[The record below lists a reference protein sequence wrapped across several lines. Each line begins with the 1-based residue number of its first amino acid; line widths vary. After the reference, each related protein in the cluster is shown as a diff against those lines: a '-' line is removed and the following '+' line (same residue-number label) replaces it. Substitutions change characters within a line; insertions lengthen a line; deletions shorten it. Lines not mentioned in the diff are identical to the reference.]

1 VAAAGATGGIGDPNS
16 ATPIARDSTREVRRV
31 TLTAWL
37 LCAIAALVA
46 AACSVADG
54 ALLAFDPAASPS
66 EHPGGAIHERER
78 AHRALSALRVL
89 AHVAAGAAI
98 AQGLVFAGW
107 SFGTRAMVAV
117 ALGLVLVALTEGM
130 ARSIGYGLGSR
141 AFDALRDFVRVTTV
155 LLRPIV
161 ALGAVLE
168 RSLQRVLPATE
179 GSTEEEHSAERFR
192 EVVAAEADVSS
203 AEEELLHGVFSLG
216 DTEVREIMV
225 PRVDIVGV
233 AATTPWSEVLD
244 RVRSSE
250 HARFPVYD
258 DTLDNVIGILYA
270 KDLLGAI
277 VAADE
282 PKGGWLRL
290 VRGAVFIPTTK
301 TIDAQLR
308 DFKDSR
314 THIAIVSDEYG
325 GTAGLV
331 TIEDVL
337 EEIVGEIR
345 DEYDVEEPDVEREGA
360 TRFWVAGRL
369 PVDELRELMG
379 VDFGVDDVT
388 TVGGL
393 VYALFGRVPHAGET
407 LTRAGVRLV
416 VERVRRRRV
425 ERVYLERLQP
435 ALTAGGPR

>member
-1 VAAAGATGGIGDPNS
+1 VITPWLVCILCTLIAAAS
-16 ATPIARDSTREVRRV
+16 
-31 TLTAWL
+31 
-37 LCAIAALVA
+37 
-46 AACSVADG
+46 SVADG
-54 ALLAFDPAASPS
+54 ALLAFDPSAAPA

-78 AHRALSALRVL
+78 SHRALSALRVL
-89 AHVAAGAAI
+89 AHVGAGAAI
-98 AQGLVFAGW
+98 AQGLVVNGW
-107 SFGTRAMVAV
+107 SFAARAIAAV
-117 ALGLVLVALTEGM
+117 LLAVVLVAVSEGM

-141 AFDALRDFVRVTTV
+141 AFDALRDFVRGTTL
-155 LLRPIV
+155 LLRPVV
-161 ALGAVLE
+161 ALGSALE
-168 RSLQRVLPATE
+168 RSLQRVLPAGGIGAEE
-179 GSTEEEHSAERFR
+179 GHNAERFR
-192 EVVAAEADVSS
+192 EVVAAADVSS
-203 AEEELLHGVFSLG
+203 AEEELMHGVFSLG

-225 PRVDIVGV
+225 PRVDIVGI

-270 KDLLGAI
+270 KDLLGAV
-277 VAADE
+277 VAAEE
-282 PKGGWLRL
+282 PPGGWLRL

-345 DEYDVEEPDVEREGA
+345 DEYDVEEPDVEREGGA
-360 TRFWVAGRL
+360 RFWVAGRV
-369 PVDELRELMG
+369 PVDELLELMG
-379 VDFGVDDVT
+379 VDFGIHDVT

-393 VYALFGRVPHAGET
+393 VYALFGRVPRAGEA
-407 LTRAGVRLV
+407 LTRAGVRVV
-416 VERVRRRRV
+416 VERVRRRRI
-425 ERVYLERLQP
+425 ERVYFERLQP
-435 ALTAGGPR
+435 ALSGGSR

>member
-1 VAAAGATGGIGDPNS
+1 MT
-16 ATPIARDSTREVRRV
+16 IAP
-31 TLTAWL
+31 WL
-37 LCAIAALVA
+37 LCALAALVG

-54 ALLAFDPAASPS
+54 ALLAFDPSASPA

-89 AHVAAGAAI
+89 AYVVAGASI
-98 AQGLVFAGW
+98 AQGLTITGW
-107 SFGTRAMVAV
+107 SFASRALA
-117 ALGLVLVALTEGM
+117 ALGLSVVLVALTEGM
-130 ARSIGYGLGSR
+130 ARSIGYGVGSR
-141 AFDALRDFVRVTTV
+141 AYDTLHDFVRATTLV
-155 LLRPIV
+155 LRPVV
-161 ALGAVLE
+161 ALGSALE
-168 RSLQRVLPATE
+168 RVLQRVLPATDGQAE
-179 GSTEEEHSAERFR
+179 AENSTERFR

-225 PRVDIVGV
+225 PRVDIVGI

-277 VAADE
+277 VADEE

-301 TIDAQLR
+301 TIDGQLR

-345 DEYDVEEPDVEREGA
+345 DEYDVEEPDVEREGGA
-360 TRFWVAGRL
+360 RFWVAGR
-369 PVDELRELMG
+369 VSIDELRELMG
-379 VDFGVDDVT
+379 VDFGVHDVA

-393 VYALFGRVPHAGET
+393 VYALFGRVPRAGEAI
-407 LTRAGVRLV
+407 TRAGVRIV
-416 VERVRRRRV
+416 VERVRRRRI
-425 ERVYLERLQP
+425 ERVYFERLQP